1 MVYKYLAVDDKGK
14 FVIQDD
20 RFPSPDWA
28 FKTMD
33 GLVIPCYIYD
43 AIVLSD
49 QIVSIRSK
57 NYYIDTLKAVHMDD
71 VESLDDSASK
81 DAMFIKDASNKLPD
95 PYTESMAPFT
105 AAVILACSKNEKN
118 VALTKEQHQAKLTIL
133 RSITTN
139 IKNGVVAE
147 ISVKKAEELLS
158 YYGLDLTAIIKE
170 ELIINKA

>member
-1 MVYKYLAVDDKGK
+1 MEYKYLAVDDKGK
-14 FVIQDD
+14 LIIQDQ

-33 GLVIPCYIYD
+33 GLIIPCFIYD

-57 NYYIDTLKAVHMDD
+57 NYYINTLKAVHMDD
-71 VESLDDSASK
+71 VETLDDEAAS
-81 DAMFIKDASNKLPD
+81 DSMFIKDASNKLPD
-95 PYTESMAPFT
+95 PYVDPMAPFT
-105 AAVILACSKNEKN
+105 AAVILACKQNEKS

-133 RSITTN
+133 RGITTH
-139 IKNGVVAE
+139 IKNGDIVE

-158 YYGLDLTAIIKE
+158 YYGLDLTAIIKDE
-170 ELIINKA
+170 FIVTKA